1 MLLEALVDMPLI
13 FRPNLDKIVE
23 LLLYLAHKR
32 PNADKYQAVKFFYLA
47 DREHLNRFGRPI
59 TSDRYYA
66 LEYGPVASIAKDL
79 LEQQANALAAAHIA
93 ELPFEVEFAPNK
105 KGREL
110 LYIRKPKRDVNF
122 SLFSKSDMAVFD
134 EILAKYGDYSF
145 DDLYEIT
152 HAHFAYSRAWESR
165 KSGIN
170 HAPMRYEDMIDDEKR
185 RADIIEDMAPVAGH
199 LE

>member
-1 MLLEALVDMPLI
+1 MPLI

-59 TSDRYYA
+59 TSDTYYA

-79 LEQQANALAAAHIA
+79 LEQQRGALSAANIS
-93 ELPFEVEFAPNK
+93 ELPFEVEIAPNK

-110 LYIRKPKRDVNF
+110 LYIRGPKREVNF

-134 EILAKYGDYSF
+134 EILTKYGNLSF
-145 DDLYEIT
+145 DELYEIT
-152 HAHFAYSRAWESR
+152 HAHFAYSRAWNNR
-165 KSGIN
+165 KAGLN
-170 HAPMRYEDMIDDEKR
+170 HAPMRYEDMIEDESR